1 MRLRKLLIYTAMI
14 SLGLSNAN
22 AASPLEMDRDL
33 TCLEPLTSVSR
44 SAAVTKTADPM
55 PLPPAPSPVIEKDK
69 VLSDAYYH
77 ALAILSDD
85 NTCSAFFGGATGAVT
100 VFNTF
105 MRQVRKAFLQP
116 TIGMRMS
123 GEVTMGVNAPTQTK
137 FRLFEN
143 VSINTN
149 GPFYR
154 KKFSLSDQSVPRLG
168 RFEPNTKEIRVLILL
183 HELAHLIKGDD
194 GKWLLPDDGRGE
206 SISRSNSE
214 KIEEV
219 CRDQL
224 TNLSRSKSE

>member
-1 MRLRKLLIYTAMI
+1 MGLRKLLICTAMI
-14 SLGLSNAN
+14 SFGLSGAN
-22 AASPLEMDRDL
+22 AASPLDMDRDL
-33 TCLEPLTSVSR
+33 TCLEPLESGSR
-44 SAAVTKTADPM
+44 SAPVSKTAEPL
-55 PLPPAPSPVIEKDK
+55 PLPPPPSPVIEKDK
-69 VLSDAYYH
+69 VLSDAYYD

-85 NTCSAFFGGATGAVT
+85 NTCSAFFGGANGAVS

-105 MRQVRKAFLQP
+105 MSQVRKAFLQP

-123 GEVTMGVNAPTQTK
+123 GEVTMGVNAPTRTK

-154 KKFSLSDQSVPRLG
+154 KKFSHSDQSVPKLAG
-168 RFEPNTKEIRVLILL
+168 FEPNTKEIRVLILL
-183 HELAHLIKGDD
+183 HELAHLIKGVD

-219 CRDQL
+219 CRNQI
-224 TNLSRSKSE
+224 TNLSRSK